1 MIFNMH
7 TVQRPQKIQRKPKTE
22 PSIIYF
28 DFSITGQDVAMNKKC
43 DEQKCDEQKVGVPLK
58 MRIST
63 VVLIIFS

>member
-28 DFSITGQDVAMNKKC
+28 DFSITGQDVAMNKSAMNK
-43 DEQKCDEQKVGVPLK
+43 K
-58 MRIST
+58 
-63 VVLIIFS
+63 